1 MIITLGKEEYTVQYT
16 EDPDDITAALAKS
29 RAAFFTYDLE
39 TTGLHIKKDKPFLG
53 AICFNFEV
61 WVFPTTERF
70 LNRLPTWSRLV
81 RKVVNHNIGFDMHMT
96 ANVVGDGVIHSITNW
111 SDTMGMCRLV
121 FEAESSDKGGDSL
134 KLKQI
139 IKKYIDRNGDKWEKE
154 VKAWIKNKKT
164 ENRKVLMALLKSFKW
179 TMKKFEDSVKNGIE
193 LPQNIQ
199 DVYESWIQE
208 YPEPNYQSVPMEI
221 MLPYVATDVIGTK
234 ILVHKCSP
242 VLKMRKHEKIL
253 EQESKLLPII
263 FRMERS
269 GIKVNIDYLQS
280 SMKKLENYIEK
291 LYKELH
297 ELTGMEF
304 TASQNKVIKE
314 FYEEQLGEDLKS
326 TDKAFL
332 KKIEGKHGDEKLGRI
347 AYIIGKL
354 RRFEKWKSTYI
365 TKIIKNASH
374 DGRFYTSMNPYQ
386 PVTGR
391 FSGDAQQFPKD
402 PIYTEEGY
410 EYEKETGSNPPDEMV
425 LYHPRKAFEGR
436 MWYLDYSQVELRV
449 QSHYTLPFG
458 GDTNMLRAYMPYKC
472 THYKTGETYAF
483 KTREYRIR
491 WEELREGS
499 PVGLHWE
506 EALEK
511 GYSAWINPDTN
522 EPWIPTDVH
531 LATTLKALIAM
542 GKDPDKMD
550 KKDIKWWRK
559 KGKQFNF
566 MRNYG
571 GGDKK
576 AAETLEVP
584 LEVASAMNR
593 GYTDAFPVVVTYQEN
608 VVVGMQRKGY
618 VVNMSG
624 RRYYLSDPRKFYKCA
639 NYLIQGSCADIL
651 KRKMI
656 EIDNFMTANHLH
668 DKLRMILCVHDELQF
683 EQLVEGVEWAIWKI
697 KEIMEDI
704 PEVLVPIVAEVEY
717 TETDWSAKKKVLP
730 NVA

>member
-1 MIITLGKEEYTVQYT
+1 MILTLGKEDYEVKYTNNAW
-16 EDPDDITAALAKS
+16 EITNALAKA
-29 RAAFFTYDLE
+29 RAPFFTYDLE
-39 TTGLHIKKDKPFLG
+39 TTGLHIKKDVPFLG
-53 AICFNFEV
+53 AICFNHQVF
-61 WVFPTTERF
+61 VFPTEKGI
-70 LNRLPTWSRLV
+70 LQHLPAWAKLV

-96 ANVVGDGVIHSITNW
+96 ANVIGDEAILAINNW

-139 IKKYIDRNGDKWEKE
+139 IKKYIDRKGDYWEKE
-154 VKAWIKNKKT
+154 VKAWIKNKKA
-164 ENRKVLMALLKSFKW
+164 ENRKVLMSLLKGFKW
-179 TMKKFEDSVKNGIE
+179 TMKKFEEYLKNSKP
-193 LPQNIQ
+193 LPSEILAIYN
-199 DVYESWIQE
+199 SWIEE

-242 VLKMRKHEKIL
+242 VLKMRKHEGIL

-269 GIKVNIDYLQS
+269 GIKVNTQYLQE
-280 SMKKLENYIEK
+280 SMTKLENYIEK

-297 ELTGMEF
+297 SLTGLEF

-314 FYEEQLGEDLKS
+314 FYEAELGQELSS

-332 KKIEGKHGDEKLGRI
+332 KKVEGKHSDDKLGRI

-354 RRFEKWKSTYI
+354 RRFEKWRSTYI
-365 TKIIKNASH
+365 TKILKNASY

-410 EYEKETGSNPPDEMV
+410 AYEKETGNTPPDSMV

-449 QSHYTLPFG
+449 QSHYTIPFG

-472 THYKTGETYAF
+472 RHYKSGL
-483 KTREYRIR
+483 EYRYATKEER
-491 WEELREGS
+491 SLWSELREGS

-522 EPWIPTDVH
+522 EPWVPTDVH
-531 LATTLKALIAM
+531 LATTLKALVAM
-542 GKDPDKMD
+542 GKDPAKME

-571 GGDKK
+571 GGDRK
-576 AAETLEVP
+576 AAETLEVS

-608 VVVGMQRKGY
+608 VVVGMHRKGY
-618 VVNMSG
+618 VVNIAG

-656 EIDNFMTANHLH
+656 EIDEFMTANHLH
-668 DKLRMILCVHDELQF
+668 DKLRLFLCVHDELQF
-683 EQLVEGVEWAIWKI
+683 EQLEDGVEWAIWKI
-697 KEIMEDI
+697 KEIMEDT
-704 PEVLVPIVAEVEY
+704 PEILVPIVAEVEY
-717 TETDWSAKKKVLP
+717 TETNWSAKKKVLP
-730 NVA
+730 SIA

>member
-1 MIITLGKEEYTVQYT
+1 MRLTLGKEEYEVTYT
-16 EDPDDITAALAKS
+16 ENPDEITSALAKA
-29 RAAFFTYDLE
+29 RAPFFTYDLE

-53 AICFNFEV
+53 AVCFNQEV
-61 WVFPTTERF
+61 WVFPSNQAF
-70 LNRLPTWSRLV
+70 LSKLPIWSKLV
-81 RKVVNHNIGFDMHMT
+81 RKIVNYNIGFDMHMT
-96 ANVVGDGVIHSITNW
+96 ANIVGDETILAVKNW
-111 SDTMGMCRLV
+111 CDTMGMCRLT
-121 FEAESSDKGGDSL
+121 FEAISTDQGGDSL
-134 KLKQI
+134 KLKVI
-139 IKKYIDRNGDKWEKE
+139 LKKYIDSKADYWEKE
-154 VKAWIKNKKT
+154 VKAWIKNKKA
-164 ENRKVLMALLKSFKW
+164 ENRKVLLALLKGEKW
-179 TMKKFEDSVKNGIE
+179 TMKKFEDSVKNGTE
-193 LPQNIQ
+193 LPENIQ
-199 DVYESWIQE
+199 VLYQLWKAE

-242 VLKMRKHEKIL
+242 VIKTRKQEDIL
-253 EQESKLLPII
+253 NQESKLLPVI

-269 GIKVNIDYLQS
+269 GIKVNIDYLQECAQ
-280 SMKKLENYIEK
+280 KLDGYMEK

-297 ELTGMEF
+297 ELAGVEF

-314 FYEEQLGEDLKS
+314 LYEEWLGESLES
-326 TDKAFL
+326 TDKSFL
-332 KKIEGKHGDEKLGRI
+332 KKVASKFEDDKIGRV
-347 AYIIGKL
+347 AAIIGRL
-354 RRFEKWKSTYI
+354 RRFGKWRSTYI
-365 TKIIKNASH
+365 TKIINNASY

-410 EYEKETGSNPPDEMV
+410 AYEKETGKTPPDEMI

-458 GDTNMLRAYMPYKC
+458 GDVNMCRAYMPYRC
-472 THYKTGETYAF
+472 IHYLTGE
-483 KTREYRIR
+483 EYQFDTVEARKQ
-491 WEELREGS
+491 WAELQKNA

-511 GYSAWINPDTN
+511 KWSAWLIPETG
-522 EPWIPTDVH
+522 EPWVPTDVH
-531 LATTLKALIAM
+531 LATTLKALVAM
-542 GKDPDKMD
+542 GHNPEEMD
-550 KKDIKWWRK
+550 KKEIAWWRK
-559 KGKQFNF
+559 KGKTFNF

-571 GGDKK
+571 GGDRK
-576 AAETLEVP
+576 AAETLDIS
-584 LEVASAMNR
+584 LEAASAMNK

-608 VVVGMQRKGY
+608 VVAAMNRKGY
-618 VVNMSG
+618 AINMSG
-624 RRYYLSDPRKFYKCA
+624 RRYYLSNPRKFYKVA

-656 EIDNFMTANHLH
+656 EIDQFLTDNHLH

-683 EQLVEGVEWAIWKI
+683 EQLAENVEWAIWRI
-697 KEIMEDI
+697 KEIMEDT

-717 TETDWSAKKKVLP
+717 TETDWSAKKKVLQ